1 MIKKLI
7 GKKQANNG
15 KVKKTKDGF
24 SLQLEE
30 EESTP
35 DSSSVTEQ
43 SATEVTAETTTPV
56 ATSDTPDWVQL
67 LYKQSNQETSTAS
80 PEENGTFADKY
91 LLTMS
96 SPTRRR
102 PGKSMS
108 KYMDMASQMK
118 TPSVKG

>member
-7 GKKQANNG
+7 GKKEANNG
-15 KVKKTKDGF
+15 KVKKTKEGF

-35 DSSSVTEQ
+35 DSSPVTEQ
-43 SATEVTAETTTPV
+43 SATEVTTPTQPV

-67 LYKQSNQETSTAS
+67 LYKQSNQDTSTAS

-91 LLTMS
+91 LLTTS
-96 SPTRRR
+96 SSTRRR

-118 TPSVKG
+118 NPSIKG